1 MKIIFDCRYVRFP
14 RHDGIS
20 RYSARLVEA
29 LAKLHPVTMM
39 ISDERQLA
47 MLPDLPWIMG
57 PSPTG
62 PAEPLVSLRLNRF
75 APDVV
80 FTPMQTMSPLGR
92 RFALVTTVH
101 DLIYY
106 TNRTPPRNVPG
117 PVRIL
122 WRIYHLTWAFQ
133 RALLNQADA
142 HIADSEA
149 TRELMI
155 RHRLTRRPISVILL
169 GTDRPRRL
177 AKRTM
182 PRDRTLVYMGSFMP
196 YKNVEL
202 LARGMSSLPGYRLM
216 LMSRISATDRARI
229 QAIAPAG
236 SIEFLD
242 GASDEQYRD
251 ALLAAT
257 ALVTASKD
265 EGFGLPLVEA
275 MAVGTPLVVSDIPIF
290 REIGGEAA
298 SYFDVA
304 SAESFAAAVRALE
317 EESLWAE
324 RSALARERS
333 ELFDWDLAAKKLL
346 AVLTEAWEK
355 RSAHACHCR

>member
-20 RYSARLVEA
+20 RYSASLVEA
-29 LAKLHPVTMM
+29 LARLHPVTMM

-62 PAEPLVSLRLNRF
+62 PTEPLASLRLNRF
-75 APDVV
+75 EPDVV

-117 PVRIL
+117 PVRVL

-133 RALLNQADA
+133 RALLNRADA
-142 HIADSEA
+142 HVADSET
-149 TRELMI
+149 TRDLMI
-155 RHRLTRRPISVILL
+155 RHRLTRHPISVILL
-169 GTDRPRRL
+169 GTDRPLRL

-202 LARGMSSLPGYRLM
+202 LARGMASLPGYRLL
-216 LMSRISATDRARI
+216 LMSRISAADRGRI
-229 QAIAPAG
+229 EALAPAG
-236 SIEFLD
+236 SIEFVG
-242 GASDEQYRD
+242 GASDEQYQN
-251 ALLAAT
+251 ALLTAT

-290 REIGGEAA
+290 REIGGDAA

-304 SAESFAAAVRALE
+304 SPESFAAAVRTLE
-317 EESLWAE
+317 DESLWTA

-333 ELFDWDLAAKKLL
+333 TLFDWDLAAKKLL
-346 AVLTEAWEK
+346 AVLTETWQK
-355 RSAHACHCR
+355 RSADGHHGR